1 MTELAVSLKN
11 SITLNSIISIN
22 NLFCLMKIKQVL
34 RIALFEIAVL
44 VFFETNIL
52 SQTPVPSDQITVS
65 GIIHDKYNY
74 PLPSVQ
80 VRVFDKD
87 LRAEKQLG
95 TTVSN
100 IMGFYSVTF
109 NGALAYPEYKSP
121 DIFIKVYRGSTLLDQ
136 SEIYF
141 NVTKN
146 TTINYKIGV
155 PPFKEINEFEN
166 LYKKVNKISKPLG
179 INLGQLI
186 DTGSINDIT
195 FLSGDL
201 SEDFDKIFFLNKAFE
216 RSQNILL
223 ASVYYGMFRTGITIS
238 NDKNSNKLTSIILT
252 KSLTQAVE
260 QNIISSEILEKLDA
274 TIRYL
279 LMIHTAR

>member
-1 MTELAVSLKN
+1 
-11 SITLNSIISIN
+11 
-22 NLFCLMKIKQVL
+22 MKIKQVL